1 MTNKPKARQNITLK
15 AEYKERLNLL
25 SAKLTYE
32 LKDRVTITEILYDL
46 IDNYL
51 DQTEDNLRKKYN
63 EEVF

>member
-1 MTNKPKARQNITLK
+1 MTNKPKARQKITLK
-15 AEYKERLNLL
+15 TEYKEKLNLL

-51 DQTEDNLRKKYN
+51 DQTEENLRKKYN